1 MDKTF
6 ELKKGKIVF
15 GEDKIIITDNA
26 RKQRIQ
32 FLIISGLW
40 VFYGTMSV
48 LRYLKTGDQFLLWTG
63 LLIGIAHFLLF
74 VVYLFRSVK
83 SEISMNDV
91 KSMKLKSRFGNDFLD
106 IKLNSGRVRR
116 IIQIED
122 RDELQVYLD
131 KKSAN

>member
-1 MDKTF
+1 MSSTF
-6 ELKKGKIVF
+6 ELKRGKIVF
-15 GEDKIIITDNA
+15 GEDKIIITDKA
-26 RKQRIQ
+26 RIQRIQ
-32 FLIISGLW
+32 FLIFSGLW

-63 LLIGIAHFLLF
+63 LFIGIAHFLLF

-91 KSMKLKSRFGNDFLD
+91 KSMKLKSRNGNNFLD

-131 KKSAN
+131 KISAR

>member
-1 MDKTF
+1 MSSTF
-6 ELKKGKIVF
+6 ELKRGKIVF
-15 GEDKIIITDNA
+15 EEDKIVITDKA
-26 RKQRIQ
+26 GRQKAQML
-32 FLIISGLW
+32 FMSGCW
-40 VFYGTMSV
+40 VFYGTLSV
-48 LRYLKTGDQFLLWTG
+48 LRYLKTGDQFQLWTG
-63 LLIGIAHFLLF
+63 LFIGIAHFVIF

-91 KSMKLKSRFGNDFLD
+91 KSMKLKSRNGNNFLD
-106 IKLNSGRVRR
+106 IKLNSGRIRR